1 MSEQDKENKVV
12 GIGHNSGND
21 VSKEAYEKLANRHK
35 EIIKYSMECL
45 YDVRRLFDEAF
56 TGVRYGTS
64 YGMRK
69 VPTHEKH
76 EKRMSA
82 NSQVSTATQELFNAS
97 TELNEK
103 CRAMGLKSFE
113 KTKDEDES

>member
-35 EIIKYSMECL
+35 EIINYTRECL

-56 TGVRYGTS
+56 TGVRYGAS
-64 YGMRK
+64 YGRK

-76 EKRMSA
+76 EKRMEA
-82 NSQVSTATQELFNAS
+82 NDQVSTATQELFNAS